1 MATAAKEYPK
11 YHSTKPL
18 IPPRVHEHVTPQ
30 NDPHQP
36 PRLHIVRSTRDRPF
50 DAITARWREAALDDV
65 NGVIVRVSAAVRPRA
80 AREAKQLTTRV
91 RLLRSR
97 HRD

>member
-50 DAITARWREAALDDV
+50 DAITARSVPTLDDV
-65 NGVIVRVSAAVRPRA
+65 NGRIVRVRSAVRPRA
-80 AREAKQLTTRV
+80 AGEAKQLTTRV

-97 HRD
+97 RRD